1 MDDNG
6 EQHLIDND
14 KVDLAATTV
23 WKIIDKGTDRTDR
36 IIHGG
41 GLKDI
46 ETAMLMLQTYCC
58 SDADVTLSRIKQEGS
73 ETNIRYS
80 FVKKLNHYIIICVA
94 LLVIFLNN

>member
-14 KVDLAATTV
+14 RVDLAATTV
-23 WKIIDKGTDRTDR
+23 WKLIDKGTERADR

-46 ETAMLMLQTYCC
+46 ETAMLMLQTYCY
-58 SDADVTLSRIKQEGS
+58 SDADITLSKIKQEGS
-73 ETNIRYS
+73 ETNIHYS
-80 FVKKLNHYIIICVA
+80 SVKKFNHYILICVA